1 MLVDI
6 INDPGGKK
14 SRVEL
19 LLSKYAGN
27 TKTDGVSDN
36 KKWQISW
43 ADVNHLTKWS
53 LYLVEMTL
61 YCVASRKLM
70 REMV

>member
-6 INDPGGKK
+6 INDSGGKK
-14 SRVEL
+14 SRVKFL
-19 LLSKYAGN
+19 PSKYAGN
-27 TKTDGVSDN
+27 TKADGVSDN

-43 ADVNHLTKWS
+43 AEMNHLTKWS
-53 LYLVEMTL
+53 LYLVGMTL